1 MIDTEPLSIPRIPVE
16 IRFERPYAY
25 CPHADRFFDVGWHPD
40 HSHPDDVFRHDCS
53 VDDCPL
59 AESGYR
65 VEPVDEVPLPA
76 KRRKPHYDRAGRC
89 LSSVLK
95 HERLALAREGRSS

>member
-1 MIDTEPLSIPRIPVE
+1 
-16 IRFERPYAY
+16 
-25 CPHADRFFDVGWHPD
+25 VGWPD
-40 HSHPDDVFRHDCS
+40 ALDDPDEVHLHDCIAA
-53 VDDCPL
+53 DCPL
-59 AESGYR
+59 AETGYR

-95 HERLALAREGRSS
+95 HERLAFAREGRSS